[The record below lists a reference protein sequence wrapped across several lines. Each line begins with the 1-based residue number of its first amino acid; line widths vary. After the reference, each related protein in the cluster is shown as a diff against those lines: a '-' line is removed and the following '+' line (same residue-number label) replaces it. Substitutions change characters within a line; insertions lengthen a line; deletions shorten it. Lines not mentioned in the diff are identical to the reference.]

1 MIRRGK
7 ALCGAVARTRWQRV
21 WPAALAVSGL
31 AVAVPAGGSAAVE
44 RSLASP
50 PVNAAAP
57 AISGVVRQGQTLSAS
72 SGSWSGATPITFS
85 VSWQRCDASG
95 SSCATIGGATA
106 FTYALASADVGR
118 TVRVLVVA
126 TNADGSAQALSLASA
141 MVAEAGRA
149 PANTAQPD
157 PSGTPQDGQTVTV
170 GSGGWSGTLPIAYA
184 YQWQRCTAQE
194 PVCTDV
200 AGATAQTYKV
210 GPGEVGFRLRAK
222 VTATNDLGSTSVT
235 SNLTDVVARAGLP
248 PVNTT
253 LPLIVGVPTV
263 GRTLNV
269 GLGTWTGSS
278 IGGFAYEWS
287 RCNATGSGCSP
298 IPAATGSSY
307 RLAAADAGRS
317 IRVTVTATNPAGSAG
332 ATSVATEPVTPA
344 AVAGLRL
351 AATLTARGLAPAP
364 LGTRA
369 GMSGTFTATLSG
381 TTLRWTLR
389 WTNLSGLV
397 AATQVDAGTRGK
409 VGTLLFGLTGRQG
422 SPASGTTTVTR
433 AEVATLLR
441 GGAYVTVLTAKNPK
455 GELRGQIHA
464 AL

>member
-1 MIRRGK
+1 MIWNGK
-7 ALCGAVARTRWQRV
+7 AHGGAVARTPWRRV
-21 WPAALAVSGL
+21 WPSALAML
-31 AVAVPAGGSAAVE
+31 AVAGGALAGGSAAVA

-50 PVNAAAP
+50 PVNAASP
-57 AISGVVRQGQTLSAS
+57 ALSGVVRQGQTLTAS
-72 SGSWSGATPITFS
+72 SGSWSGVTPITFS
-85 VSWQRCDASG
+85 VGWQRCDASG

-126 TNADGSAQALSLASA
+126 TNADGSAQALSQASA
-141 MVAEAGRA
+141 VVAEAGRA
-149 PANTAQPD
+149 PASTAQPD

-170 GSGGWSGTLPIAYA
+170 GSGSWSGTLPIAYG

-194 PVCTDV
+194 PVCGDI
-200 AGATAQTYKV
+200 AGATSQSYKV
-210 GPGEVGFRLRAK
+210 GPGDVGFRLRAK
-222 VTATNDLGSTSVT
+222 VTATNDLGSSSVT
-235 SNLTDVVARAGLP
+235 SNLTDVVVKAGLP
-248 PVNTT
+248 PVNTA

-263 GRTLNV
+263 GQTLTA

-278 IGGFAYEWS
+278 VGGFAYQWS
-287 RCNATGSGCSP
+287 RCTSAGTGCSP

-317 IRVTVTATNPAGSAG
+317 IRLTLTATNPAGSAS
-332 ATSVATEPVTPA
+332 ATSVATVPIAPGV
-344 AVAGLRL
+344 VAGLRL
-351 AATLTARGLAPAP
+351 AATLTARGLLPAP
-364 LGTRA
+364 FGTRA
-369 GMSGTFTATLSG
+369 GVSGTFTATLSG

-409 VGTLLFGLTGRQG
+409 LGPLLFGLTGRQG
-422 SPASGTTTVTR
+422 TPASGTTTVTR
-433 AEVATLLR
+433 AEVATLVR
-441 GGAYVTVLTAKNPK
+441 GGAYVTILTAKNPK